1 MRGEEQREQVGE
13 GNRLQQVKFGGGV
26 TALTLRLR
34 VRRHRRR
41 SREQVE
47 VKKKESKWRR
57 TGEYGPMLHG
67 SSRSWHLSNILFST
81 ASSLRELMAA
91 SGFWPRMRGSNWR
104 DLAGEHFPPIRGRR
118 WREDGFSWP
127 CLTLHLL
134 LMRPCAVEF
143 LRRDMF
149 YCCGGIVGAVALCGG
164 GVVGWHPS
172 KGPWCCAMLGLL

>member
-1 MRGEEQREQVGE
+1 MKCECEEKSSGSRWGRG
-13 GNRLQQVKFGGGV
+13 
-26 TALTLRLR
+26 TATASEVWRSNSPTLRLR

-57 TGEYGPMLHG
+57 TGECGPMLYG
-67 SSRSWHLSNILFST
+67 PSRRWHLANILFST

-118 WREDGFSWP
+118 WREDGLSWP
-127 CLTLHLL
+127 CLTAASAVDAPMCGGVSQTGRVLL
-134 LMRPCAVEF
+134 LWRNGRSCSTMRGRSRGMA
-143 LRRDMF
+143 
-149 YCCGGIVGAVALCGG
+149 
-164 GVVGWHPS
+164 S
-172 KGPWCCAMLGLL
+172 